1 MTSFIRRLLPALALA
16 LALSGCVAYPA
27 GYGGYGYAP
36 GYYAPSVAV
45 AVPCCVYGG
54 GYGGGPGYRHGWN

>member
-1 MTSFIRRLLPALALA
+1 MSSFTRRLLPALALA

-27 GYGGYGYAP
+27 GYNGYGYAP

-45 AVPCCVYGG
+45 AVPCCAYGG
-54 GYGGGPGYRHGWN
+54 YGGPGYRHGWN

>member
-1 MTSFIRRLLPALALA
+1 MSGITSRLVAALALL

-27 GYGGYGYAP
+27 GYGYGYGSGY

-45 AVPCCVYGG
+45 AVPCCAYG
-54 GYGGGPGYRHGWN
+54 GYGYRRW